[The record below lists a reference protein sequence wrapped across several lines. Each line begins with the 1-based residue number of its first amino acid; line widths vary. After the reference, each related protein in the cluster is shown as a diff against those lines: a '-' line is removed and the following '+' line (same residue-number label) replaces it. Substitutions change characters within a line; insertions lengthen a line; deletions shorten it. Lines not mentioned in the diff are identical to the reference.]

1 MQGVTSS
8 RILLIT
14 ILIGVFVV
22 QIQIIAS
29 AIGFGFFD
37 LVPGINIQ
45 SNAMILLRPGA
56 GGPIRQYR
64 ITKQMIMVPDNL
76 PISFAK
82 FATDWTFV
90 DSKKHPWICNDSLLH
105 GQNIQ
110 IEVKTTAFG
119 SGSADIEITKIGTYG
134 DPETL
139 LTKMNIG
146 VTGISLEGFTL
157 RGILH
162 RTHGEASRT
171 CAL

>member
-1 MQGVTSS
+1 M
-8 RILLIT
+8 
-14 ILIGVFVV
+14 

-82 FATDWTFV
+82 FATDWTYV
-90 DSKKHPWICNDSLLH
+90 DSKNHPWICNDSLL
-105 GQNIQ
+105 QAQTIQ

-119 SGSADIEITKIGTYG
+119 SGTADIEIIKISPHG
-134 DPETL
+134 DPESL

-146 VTGISLEGFTL
+146 VTGFSLEGFTL

-162 RTHGEASRT
+162 RTHGEALKT